1 MLTPREEG
9 NLFEQKLYESIKC
22 NFIGFT
28 IRNEREVKEQYGVD
42 VTAIDIQILK
52 NLKEK
57 DKTQQKCVL
66 IQAKW
71 KDKSESVS
79 AINHFI
85 QCCNKIATITK
96 INKNDIDCIYSTKVE
111 ISQPSK
117 VALKT
122 LKNSENITCN
132 DMDTCV
138 NMVVKKVAE
147 IYGVKIKKSKT
158 KNNIIS
164 SENQNFEDM
173 KKADLISIV
182 MDLYG
187 YTKTKATRMR
197 HAELVQICTNKN
209 ISIESTNDI
218 ELDDTNINNELD
230 NTNNEPIIDIEKI
243 RNIMKVE
250 YDDPLQRNVGE
261 CKSKLL
267 KPGSELYNYITKLK
281 NTLRQNGFLHLDRM
295 GLHSEVLND
304 NNESLETFLSRVQM
318 LENREIDVKNADN
331 YDVVGRAVALMLGDL
346 DGYNKDVKITI
357 AYFDDNRANDALK
370 CILDNI

>member
-1 MLTPREEG
+1 
-9 NLFEQKLYESIKC
+9 
-22 NFIGFT
+22 
-28 IRNEREVKEQYGVD
+28 
-42 VTAIDIQILK
+42 
-52 NLKEK
+52 
-57 DKTQQKCVL
+57 
-66 IQAKW
+66 
-71 KDKSESVS
+71 
-79 AINHFI
+79 
-85 QCCNKIATITK
+85 
-96 INKNDIDCIYSTKVE
+96 
-111 ISQPSK
+111 
-117 VALKT
+117 
-122 LKNSENITCN
+122 
-132 DMDTCV
+132 MDTCV
-138 NMVVKKVAE
+138 NMVVKKIAE
-147 IYGVKIKKSKT
+147 IYDVKIKKINKS
-158 KNNIIS
+158 KNNIS

-209 ISIESTNDI
+209 IIIKSTKDIELCDTNTNN
-218 ELDDTNINNELD
+218 ELDDTN
-230 NTNNEPIIDIEKI
+230 TNNEPTTDIEKI

-281 NTLRQNGFLHLDRM
+281 NVLRQNGFLHLDRM

-304 NNESLETFLSRVQM
+304 NNESLETFLSRVQI

-346 DGYNKDVKITI
+346 DGYNKDAKITI
-357 AYFDDNRANDALK
+357 AYFDGDKATDALK